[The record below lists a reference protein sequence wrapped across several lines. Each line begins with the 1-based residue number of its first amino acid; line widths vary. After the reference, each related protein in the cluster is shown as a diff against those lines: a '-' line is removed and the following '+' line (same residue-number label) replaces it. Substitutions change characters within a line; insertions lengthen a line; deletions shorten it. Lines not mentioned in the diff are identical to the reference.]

1 MLMSRATRAN
11 VKRRMGV
18 LFIERKY
25 RTRYEVTES
34 GEEVAKRI
42 PYDEKKLLTAPVI
55 QSALGAQFQI
65 TGLDNP
71 GEASELALMLRAG
84 ALAAPITFVEERTVG
99 PSLGA
104 ENIRLGTKSVQV
116 GLALVVVFMMLYYR
130 VFGVAAVLA
139 LSANLV
145 LLVAIMSFLGATLTL
160 PGIAGIVLTVGMAV
174 DANVLIFA
182 RIREEVRGGAPPQTA
197 IGQGFDRAVVTIL
210 DANITTLI
218 VAIILYAIGTG
229 PVKGL
234 CGHAVRGDYHLD
246 VVVHYRNEST
256 DQFILRRSKSAGA
269 VNWGRRRYQGRAA
282 GGGGMNP
289 IPFMKWRWVAIA
301 LSGLAIVTA
310 VASLSFQQL
319 NWGLDFTGGTL
330 IEVAYSD
337 SADLSSIRSVLAEE
351 GYEGAV
357 VVSFGTDRDVLVR
370 LPDGYSDEQGALMV
384 DKLRN
389 STDMAIE
396 LRRIEFVGP
405 QVGDELRDDG
415 GIAMLTALG
424 LVMLYVA
431 FRFQIKFAL
440 GAVFALAHDVIV
452 TLGFFSLTGL
462 EFDLTVLA
470 ALLAVVGYSLNDTI
484 VVSDRIREN
493 LRKIRRAEAI
503 DVINIS
509 LTETLGRTLVTSLT
523 TLLVLAALAFIRRRN
538 DFWLRGSAA
547 SGCDRGNL
555 LFDVR
560 GLHHL
565 TAARCEQRGCH
576 GARARGSGPG
586 GHAALSLSLGR
597 LLGGCFRLRLTILT
611 RGSSNDA
618 SACCYRTPHCR
629 SHTSAPRLTNPS
641 SIRRPRGSA
650 APPRRYPI
658 R

>member
-1 MLMSRATRAN
+1 
-11 VKRRMGV
+11 
-18 LFIERKY
+18 
-25 RTRYEVTES
+25 
-34 GEEVAKRI
+34 
-42 PYDEKKLLTAPVI
+42 
-55 QSALGAQFQI
+55 
-65 TGLDNP
+65 
-71 GEASELALMLRAG
+71 
-84 ALAAPITFVEERTVG
+84 
-99 PSLGA
+99 
-104 ENIRLGTKSVQV
+104 
-116 GLALVVVFMMLYYR
+116 
-130 VFGVAAVLA
+130 
-139 LSANLV
+139 
-145 LLVAIMSFLGATLTL
+145 
-160 PGIAGIVLTVGMAV
+160 
-174 DANVLIFA
+174 
-182 RIREEVRGGAPPQTA
+182 
-197 IGQGFDRAVVTIL
+197 
-210 DANITTLI
+210 
-218 VAIILYAIGTG
+218 
-229 PVKGL
+229 
-234 CGHAVRGDYHLD
+234 
-246 VVVHYRNEST
+246 
-256 DQFILRRSKSAGA
+256 
-269 VNWGRRRYQGRAA
+269 
-282 GGGGMNP
+282 MNP

-310 VASLSFQQL
+310 VASLSLQQL

-384 DKLRN
+384 DKLRD

-493 LRKIRRAEAI
+493 LRKIRRAEAV

-523 TLLVLAALAFIRRRN
+523 TLLVLAALALFGGEMI
-538 DFWLRGSAA
+538 FGFAVALLVGVTVGTYSSMYVA
-547 SGCDRGNL
+547 STTL
-555 LFDVR
+555 LQLGVSKEDVMVPER
-560 GLHHL
+560 EGADQEGLL
-565 TAARCEQRGCH
+565 
-576 GARARGSGPG
+576 P
-586 GHAALSLSLGR
+586 
-597 LLGGCFRLRLTILT
+597 
-611 RGSSNDA
+611 
-618 SACCYRTPHCR
+618 
-629 SHTSAPRLTNPS
+629 
-641 SIRRPRGSA
+641 
-650 APPRRYPI
+650 
-658 R
+658 